1 MKWSDLLLEGDH
13 AITLEEEVE
22 GGIRFSLTA
31 HETSHGVS
39 GVLAGVLAGLIN
51 LTDVD
56 LDGGVLLGAEDAVG
70 GGALAGDVHVDNLA
84 LLVGHTDLVRNHG
97 EI

>member
-31 HETSHGVS
+31 HETFFIFEKVKIGRKGSKMHQNNASHDKFGWI
-39 GVLAGVLAGLIN
+39 LK
-51 LTDVD
+51 D
-56 LDGGVLLGAEDAVG
+56 L
-70 GGALAGDVHVDNLA
+70 N
-84 LLVGHTDLVRNHG
+84 
-97 EI
+97 I